1 MHVLIKKWWFQMVL
15 GLLLTLL
22 LVWHPIINQP
32 VQAQLDTSTSFRL
45 SRIETDIRN
54 LQSEIRQ
61 IETALSRVERSSGD
75 TVIVHEIGS
84 EQGPFGNSS
93 SAQPFPESPDPLDIE
108 ATQSELMF
116 DQLATLVIE
125 TRQDMF
131 ELQEKVA
138 NLEQTHQLRADP

>member
-1 MHVLIKKWWFQMVL
+1 MPVLIKKRWFQVGL
-15 GLLLTLL
+15 GLILTFLL
-22 LVWHPIINQP
+22 LWYPITDQP
-32 VQAQLDTSTSFRL
+32 AHAQLDTSTSFRL

-61 IETALSRVERSSGD
+61 LETALNRVERSSGD
-75 TVIVHEIGS
+75 TIIVHEIGS
-84 EQGPFGNSS
+84 ELDSPGNRS
-93 SAQPFPESPDPLDIE
+93 SAQPFPDSPDSLDIE
-108 ATQSELMF
+108 AAQAELMF

-138 NLEQTHQLRADP
+138 NLEQTQ